1 MRKRMLIVPLAIAG
15 RRYLTEER
23 RDAIKQK
30 IDRRIQEKVP
40 DRVGPLVIRE
50 PKRSRKRGL
59 AKFTFAAAIGAV
71 LAYFFDPDRGRAR
84 RAKTKDMTVARF
96 RRGRDAARGM
106 QIRAENK
113 LEGMKHEFSPREM
126 HDLPNDPTLQH
137 KVESEVL
144 RDFPS
149 GRINVNAEDGRVVL
163 RGVLD
168 RPDQIRDLEDRV
180 RHVDGVVDVENL
192 VHLVG
197 TDTRR

>member
-15 RRYLTEER
+15 KKYLTEER
-23 RDAIKQK
+23 RDAIKHRLEQ
-30 IDRRIQEKVP
+30 KVP
-40 DRVGPLVIRE
+40 DRVGPVVIRE
-50 PKRSRKRGL
+50 PKKSRKRGAL
-59 AKFTFAAAIGAV
+59 KFTLAAAIGAA
-71 LAYFFDPDRGRAR
+71 LAYFFDAERGRAR
-84 RAKTKDMTVARF
+84 RTKAKDMTAARL
-96 RRGRDAARGM
+96 RRGRERARGV

-113 LEGMKHEFSPREM
+113 LEGVRHELTRGTY
-126 HDLPNDPTLQH
+126 DLPNDPTLAH

-168 RPDQIRDLEDRV
+168 RPEQIRELEDRV

-197 TDTRR
+197 TDARR